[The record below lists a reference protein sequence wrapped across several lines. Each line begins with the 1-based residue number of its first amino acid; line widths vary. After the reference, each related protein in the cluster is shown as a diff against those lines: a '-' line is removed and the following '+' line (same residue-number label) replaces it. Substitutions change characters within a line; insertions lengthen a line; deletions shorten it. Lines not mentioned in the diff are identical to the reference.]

1 LEGNFEVGDLNVA
14 HLAVGRQP
22 QSSSKKKSKSKKKKE
37 KRGPNKWMP
46 MKRTVDEEALAR
58 LSFVLFIPTK

>member
-22 QSSSKKKSKSKKKKE
+22 QSSKKKSKSKKKKE

-58 LSFVLFIPTK
+58 LSFVLFISTK